1 MATPEISGF
10 SLPDPCGL
18 DALIHS
24 KKPPQKSSA
33 MKSKKYP
40 HVALLVETS
49 NAYSRLLLQGVADY
63 IQGHG
68 PWSIYLGE
76 KKRGDPVPA
85 WLSRWDGDG
94 IIARVENEKMAESIM
109 HSKMPAVNVSQTDF
123 DPRLPSVNTD
133 EFAVAQM
140 SVEHLINR
148 GFRQLAYC
156 SVTGFSWAKLR
167 QKAFVDAAKEA
178 GFSCHVYE
186 PAANRRMSWEREQ
199 EELAKWLQSLPKPI
213 GMRAAYDFRG
223 QQVLDAC
230 RRVGLAVPEA
240 IAVIGAGNDEVLCR
254 LAWPPMTSTDPNPIV
269 IGYEAAA
276 LLDRL
281 MQGEPMNGQRVL
293 VQPLSIAA
301 RQSTDT
307 MAIEDKDIADAVRL
321 IRESACE
328 GINVG
333 DVLSRVPLVR
343 QSFEQRFKKALGRS
357 PHAEIVRVRLERAKQ
372 LLTNTDL
379 PLSVV
384 AEKAGFSQAAYLS
397 TVFKEKVGKSP
408 SNYRTA
414 ARVSAK

>member
-1 MATPEISGF
+1 
-10 SLPDPCGL
+10 
-18 DALIHS
+18 
-24 KKPPQKSSA
+24 
-33 MKSKKYP
+33 MKLRKYP

-49 NAYSRLLLQGVADY
+49 NAYCRLLLQGVADY

-76 KKRGDPVPA
+76 RKRGDPVPA
-85 WLSRWDGDG
+85 WLARWEGDG
-94 IIARVENEKMAESIM
+94 IIARVENEKMSESIM

-123 DPRLPSVNTD
+123 DPMLPSVNTD
-133 EFAVAQM
+133 EFAVARM

-156 SVTGFSWAKLR
+156 SVTGFSWGKLR
-167 QKAFVDAAKEA
+167 QKAFVDAAQEA

-186 PAANRRMSWEREQ
+186 PTANRRMSWEREQ
-199 EELAKWLQSLPKPI
+199 EDLAKWLQSLPKPI

-230 RRVGLAVPEA
+230 RRVGLAVPEE
-240 IAVIGAGNDEVLCR
+240 IAVVGAGNDEVLCR

-301 RQSTDT
+301 RQSTDI
-307 MAIEDKDIADAVRL
+307 MAIEDKDIAAAVRI

-333 DVLSRVPLVR
+333 DVLSRIPVVR
-343 QSFEQRFKKALGRS
+343 QSFEHRFKKVLGRT
-357 PHAEIVRVRLERAKQ
+357 PHAEIVRVRLEHVK
-372 LLTNTDL
+372 LLLQKTDL
-379 PLSVV
+379 PLATV
-384 AEKAGFSQAAYLS
+384 AEKAGFKHPAYMS
-397 TVFKEKVGKSP
+397 TLFKDKTGKSP
-408 SNYRTA
+408 SSFRDD
-414 ARVSAK
+414 AKAWSK